1 LRKVYLSLLSTSEQA
16 NKSGYFVPK
25 NLGKTGRSVIRES
38 LHTNYKFKKM
48 VNKDEL
54 LSKAEDI
61 ADQILRRSKHVLP
74 HIARLCLIST
84 FLEDGIRM
92 YMQWSE
98 QRDYMDVSWGCGY
111 FLATL
116 FVFINLIGQLGGC
129 IMVLW
134 RFRVDIACGILF
146 FIVVLQTL
154 AYSILWDFQFLMRN
168 LALIGALL
176 LVLAESRVEG
186 KSLLAGVPST
196 GENKPK
202 TYLQL
207 TGRVLL
213 VFMFITLLRME
224 LSFMQILQNII
235 GSILMILVGVGF
247 KTKLSALILVTWLTV
262 LNLYFNAWWT
272 IPAYKPMRDF
282 LKYDF
287 FQTLSVIGGLLMVV
301 SLGPGGV
308 SMDEHKK
315 KW

>member
-1 LRKVYLSLLSTSEQA
+1 
-16 NKSGYFVPK
+16 
-25 NLGKTGRSVIRES
+25 
-38 LHTNYKFKKM
+38 M
-48 VNKDEL
+48 VAKEEL
-54 LSKAEDI
+54 LAKAEDV
-61 ADQILRRSKHVLP
+61 ADQILRRSKHILP
-74 HIARLCLIST
+74 HVARLCLIST

-98 QRDYMDVSWGCGY
+98 QRDYMDASWGCGY

-116 FVFINLIGQLGGC
+116 FVFVNLVGQLGGC
-129 IMVLW
+129 VMVLW
-134 RFRVDIACGILF
+134 RFKVDIACGVLF
-146 FIVVLQTL
+146 SIVVLQTL

-176 LVLAESRVEG
+176 LVLAESRVEA
-186 KSLLAGVPST
+186 KTILAGVPSL
-196 GENKPK
+196 GDNKPK

-213 VFMFITLLRME
+213 VFMFVTLLRME
-224 LSFMQILQNII
+224 LSFMQIIQNVV
-235 GSILMILVGVGF
+235 GSILMVLVTIGF
-247 KTKLSALILVTWLTV
+247 KTKLSALILVAWLTI
-262 LNLYFNAWWT
+262 LNFYFNAWWT
-272 IPAYKPMRDF
+272 VPSYKPMRDF

-287 FQTLSVIGGLLMVV
+287 FQTLSVIGGLMMVV